1 MLRGTAI
8 EPQDAQSAFMDESF
22 IHARLPHLAV
32 TASTAALEL
41 ALDAVQMLPLVITIG
56 LEGNCRLEPY
66 KGSTFHGGFGRGL
79 AHAAPEVAAR
89 FFLLGDDQQSRPFAI
104 EPPSSERT
112 EFDAGE
118 LLSFRITLFGP
129 AVAEGPALVAALKA
143 WGEMGLGPQRTPF
156 SLVDLAVS
164 AIHGAAF
171 SLAPT
176 QLADLASF
184 AAPLSAWLSQQQT
197 QQAHWQSVLVQA
209 ETRLRLQHH
218 GELLLQA
225 PTAQQLRAAVA
236 RRLAAVAAMAVPE
249 LRLDARVLLAN
260 QPSLDGCEL
269 VADHSR
275 FADWQRY
282 SRREERHQ
290 PLGGLLGGWRYA
302 GDVAQLLPWLE
313 IGQWLLLGNKTT
325 FGFGRY
331 RYTPGY

>member
-1 MLRGTAI
+1 
-8 EPQDAQSAFMDESF
+8 MDGSF
-22 IHARLPHLAV
+22 SHARLPHQV
-32 TASTAALEL
+32 AAAGNSPLCM
-41 ALDAVQMLPLVITIG
+41 ALDAVQMLPLAITI
-56 LEGNCRLEPY
+56 RLDGACPLDPY
-66 KGSTFHGGFGRGL
+66 KGSTFHGGFGQGL

-89 FFLLGDDQQSRPFAI
+89 FFLLGDEQQSRPFAI
-104 EPPSSERT
+104 EPPRSERT
-112 EFDAGE
+112 EFEAGE
-118 LLSFRITLFGP
+118 LLTFRITLFGP
-129 AVAEGPALVAALKA
+129 AVSEGPALVAALKA
-143 WGEMGLGPQRTPF
+143 WGGMGLGPQRTPF

-164 AIHGAAF
+164 PVNGAAF
-171 SLAPT
+171 SLAPA
-176 QLADLASF
+176 QLPNLQAVAR
-184 AAPLSAWLSQQQT
+184 PLSAWISPQQLHCQ
-197 QQAHWQSVLVQA
+197 HWQSVLVQA

-218 GELLLQA
+218 GQLLLQA

-236 RRLAAVAAMAVPE
+236 RRLAAVAAMAS
-249 LRLDARVLLAN
+249 LQLGLDARTLLAN

-290 PLGGLLGGWRYA
+290 PLGGLLGAWRYG
-302 GDVAQLLPWLE
+302 GDVALLLPWLE